1 MLHAKGQKP
10 KKEPRHKPRNL
21 FLTIILALLPI
32 LIISGIAFS
41 AYLSRPPELPPQDQG
56 RQEEVTDVT
65 PDNSLTEGD
74 KGTAGTTE
82 ETTEGKG
89 ETAEGTTDQT
99 DEEKPAKPPKQ
110 YKENFYTFVLT
121 GTDYDGYHTDTIM
134 VASFDTAANKVN
146 IVSVP
151 RDSQVDVPGD
161 YKKINVAYANG
172 GTKELKRQLESIL
185 GFAPQYSVRVDL
197 EAFPKLVDAVG
208 GVEFDVPQDM
218 DMDDGTQNLH
228 IHLQKG
234 LQLLDGDKALQLV
247 RFRGYPSAD
256 LGRMQIQQKF
266 LKELAKRI
274 LSPANIPKI
283 GTFIEIFS
291 QSVKTDIGLRDLQWF
306 AQQAI
311 KLNPET
317 DITVQT
323 LPHLADGYYR
333 GQNYLFLSPEGVVDM
348 VNSTVN
354 PYTTD
359 ISVEDVN
366 IVRIEDSPPGEGE
379 NEKLTEREILKYSSR
394 MFLLGSAVSTP
405 NPHGLQIFVTAY
417 FTSAY

>member
-1 MLHAKGQKP
+1 MLYAKGRKT
-10 KKEPRHKPRNL
+10 KKEHRKKPRNL
-21 FLTIILALLPI
+21 FLTITLALLPI

-41 AYLSRPPELPPQDQG
+41 AYLSRPPALPTQEQG
-56 RQEEVTDVT
+56 RQEEATDVT
-65 PDNSLTEGD
+65 PGNSPVKETN
-74 KGTAGTTE
+74 GTTE
-82 ETTEGKG
+82 ET
-89 ETAEGTTDQT
+89 A
-99 DEEKPAKPPKQ
+99 EEKEETLTKPPRQ
-110 YKENFYTFVLT
+110 YKENFYTFVLI
-121 GTDYDGYHTDTIM
+121 GTDFGGYHTDTIM

-161 YKKINVAYANG
+161 YKKINIAYANG
-172 GTKELKRQLESIL
+172 GAKELKRQLESIL
-185 GFAPQYSVRVDL
+185 GFEPHYFVRVDL

-228 IHLQKG
+228 IHLKKG

-247 RFRGYPSAD
+247 RFRGYPNAD

-266 LKELAKRI
+266 LKELAKKV
-274 LSPANIPKI
+274 LSSANIPKI

-291 QSVKTDIGLRDLQWF
+291 QNVKTDIGLRDLQWF

-323 LPHLADGYYR
+323 LPHLADGNYK

-348 VNSTVN
+348 VNRTVN

-366 IVRIEDSPPGEGE
+366 IVRIEDSPAGEGE
-379 NEKLTEREILKYSSR
+379 KGKLTEQKVLEYSTK
-394 MFLLGSAVSTP
+394 MFLLGSAVSVP
-405 NPHGLQIFVTAY
+405 NLHGIYVFATAHL
-417 FTSAY
+417 TSTY